1 MGKGT
6 PGPQGPQGPPGAPGT
21 QGPQGPP
28 GQVDHLQ
35 LQTAL
40 RADPQF
46 RDNIKQALAEDPG
59 LRNFITTYFNNNKT
73 LFQGEKGITEFSAL
87 TSAQQA
93 QVVALLVTNHLNV
106 FVTELSNNATLRT
119 ALLNTMQTIAAFKG
133 PKGDGYDHPDSANW
147 LKQRTVWCADGELC
161 TLPTGKRLQIQNAP
175 LHLLNGHP
183 IRSRNDGF
191 RHILQ
196 STTQNETLRFAL
208 EGDQNVQRFASFK
221 DDGNWTGRYPIS
233 MDRNSGT
240 VLNINHNTGEWA
252 AWGLQPGQNEK
263 LGVIF
268 KNGPTRQDDGG
279 PKTMTIRND
288 DGDLRL
294 MGGKVIIPDNTPL
307 QVGTSNTSGS
317 IFRNDA
323 QRTADGGPK
332 TMTIRNSD
340 GDLRL
345 IGDKILINGNAVMNS
360 GGLRYENGFGDGP
373 YRIRFYN
380 SNNACLDASRFEGDH
395 HGWLQCDS
403 NSPSQHFYYNPVT
416 GHIRNVRNN
425 KCLDQMGGRWQFID
439 CNTHQNQR
447 FTRAHNLLHSVSAPN
462 LCLDVGNADRRS
474 NCDTNNRNQQLVF
487 DPI

>member
-6 PGPQGPQGPPGAPGT
+6 PGPQGLQGPPGAPGA

-93 QVVALLVTNHLNV
+93 QVVALLVTNHLGV

-133 PKGDGYDHPDSANW
+133 PRGDGYDHPDSANW
-147 LKQRTVWCADGELC
+147 LKQRTVWCADGDLC
-161 TLPTGKRLQIQNAP
+161 TLPTGKHLRIQTGP

-183 IRSRNDGF
+183 IRSRHDGF

-233 MDRNSGT
+233 MDRNHGT

-294 MGGKVIIPDNTPL
+294 MATNGRVTIPEDTIMQFGQGFDREVHAGQIAYGHHDGKQDGTLNIVGAGKNGEKRRVRIWDTLRIGEWVFEEVNGELIIRKHNQL
-307 QVGTSNTSGS
+307 QQENNKGY
-317 IFRNDA
+317 FRF
-323 QRTADGGPK
+323 T
-332 TMTIRNSD
+332 
-340 GDLRL
+340 
-345 IGDKILINGNAVMNS
+345 
-360 GGLRYENGFGDGP
+360 GDGNIGVM
-373 YRIRFYN
+373 R
-380 SNNACLDASRFEGDH
+380 
-395 HGWLQCDS
+395 HG
-403 NSPSQHFYYNPVT
+403 
-416 GHIRNVRNN
+416 
-425 KCLDQMGGRWQFID
+425 
-439 CNTHQNQR
+439 
-447 FTRAHNLLHSVSAPN
+447 FTWVKN
-462 LCLDVGNADRRS
+462 
-474 NCDTNNRNQQLVF
+474 
-487 DPI
+487 